1 MKALPVPPL
10 LVITDRKQ
18 SARPLLAMAQAL
30 LAGGCRWIS
39 LREPDL
45 SRAERVDLL
54 QRLVRCGA
62 PSGAAISVHADCD
75 AAMAT
80 AATGV
85 HLPRH
90 GSITAARAYLGNRA
104 TIGISAHD
112 RYELRRAAE
121 LGADYVTLSPI
132 FATASKPNY
141 GPSLGLAGLAELA
154 KAAAIPVYALGGID
168 ASNAAQCRAAGA
180 AGVAIMGAAM
190 RADDPETMIRSVIA
204 VLDQTLVAAPEGGHS
219 SAKLEPIA
227 RQPP

>member
-1 MKALPVPPL
+1 MKALPVPPVL
-10 LVITDRKQ
+10 IITDRKQ
-18 SARPLLAMAQAL
+18 AARPLLAVAQAL

-54 QRLVRCGA
+54 LRLVRCGA
-62 PSGAAISVHADCD
+62 EAGATIGVHADYD

-80 AATGV
+80 GAGGV

-90 GSITAARAYLGNRA
+90 GSITAARAYLGDQA
-104 TIGISAHD
+104 TIGISTHD
-112 RYELRRAAE
+112 QDEVQRAAE

-132 FATASKPNY
+132 FETASKPNY

-154 KAAAIPVYALGGID
+154 RTAAIPIYALGGVD
-168 ASNAAQCRAAGA
+168 VLNAARCRGAGA

-204 VLDQTLVAAPEGGHS
+204 ALDRTLVAAPEGGHS
-219 SAKLEPIA
+219 SVKLE
-227 RQPP
+227 QSS

>member
-1 MKALPVPPL
+1 MKALPVPPV

-18 SARPLLAMAQAL
+18 AARPLLAVAQAL

-45 SRAERVDLL
+45 SRNERADLL

-62 PSGAAISVHADCD
+62 QAGATVCVHADYD
-75 AAMAT
+75 AAMRT
-80 AATGV
+80 GAAGV

-90 GSITAARAYLGNRA
+90 GSIVAARAYLGNGA

-112 RYELRRAAE
+112 RDEVQRAAE

-132 FATASKPNY
+132 FETASKPNY
-141 GPSLGLAGLAELA
+141 GPALGLAGLAELA
-154 KAAAIPVYALGGID
+154 KSTAIPVYALGGID
-168 ASNAAQCRAAGA
+168 AGNAAQCRAAGA

-190 RADDPETMIRSVIA
+190 RADDPETMIRRVITA
-204 VLDQTLVAAPEGGHS
+204 CSDPCRRPGGR
-219 SAKLEPIA
+219 P
-227 RQPP
+227 

>member
-1 MKALPVPPL
+1 MKALPVPPV

-18 SARPLLAMAQAL
+18 TARPLLAVVQAL

-45 SRAERVDLL
+45 SREERADLL
-54 QRLVRCGA
+54 QGLVRCGA
-62 PSGAAISVHADCD
+62 QSGAAISVHADCD
-75 AAMAT
+75 AAMT
-80 AATGV
+80 TGAAGV

-112 RYELRRAAE
+112 REEVQRAAK

-132 FATASKPNY
+132 FQTLSKPNY
-141 GPSLGLAGLAELA
+141 SPSLGIAGLAELA
-154 KAAAIPVYALGGID
+154 KAAEVPIYALGGID
-168 ASNAAQCRAAGA
+168 ASNAAQCREAGA

-190 RADDPETMIRSVIA
+190 RAPDPETVIRNVIA

-219 SAKLEPIA
+219 SVKLEQSP
-227 RQPP
+227 